1 MNMTDIFYGIGSF
14 FQWTFQFMKPI
25 GFGVNLFFWLVIISL
40 VVTWL
45 FMQRKFNKEAEANNK
60 LA

>member
-1 MNMTDIFYGIGSF
+1 MNMTDVFYGIGSF
-14 FQWTFQFMKPI
+14 FQWTFHIMKNV
-25 GFGVNLFFWLVIISL
+25 GFGMNLFFWLTIVTL

-45 FMQRKFNKEAEANNK
+45 RMQAKFNKEAKANNK